1 MQQLKDILN
10 YTIHLGKDLQITVK
24 AILLLIFIL
33 IVTALVLSFIKRVV
47 TKRVSKE
54 DRGKFDT
61 VFSFFKYFIFLL
73 VFFFSLDNIGVNV
86 TAIFAASAALLIG
99 VGLALQT
106 LFQDIIS
113 GVFVLVDK
121 SINVDDVIEV
131 DGKVVKVTYISLRTT
146 RGINRANKVL
156 IIPNHTYLTSTLYNW
171 TQNGNMTRE
180 IVEVGVAYGSDVQLV
195 KKLLLQA
202 AKNTKDVLEIPEPTV
217 HFLAFGD
224 SSLNFRVVF
233 TMTNSFY
240 AIDTKSDIHFEI
252 DRLFRE
258 NKVTIPFPQRDVH
271 LYKHE

>member
-1 MQQLKDILN
+1 MEQLKDILN

-33 IVTALVLSFIKRVV
+33 IVTALALSFIKRIV
-47 TKRVSKE
+47 TKRVSYE

-195 KKLLLQA
+195 KELLLQA
-202 AKNTKDVLEIPEPTV
+202 AKNTKEVLEMPEPTV

-240 AIDTKSDIHFEI
+240 AVDTKSDIHFEI